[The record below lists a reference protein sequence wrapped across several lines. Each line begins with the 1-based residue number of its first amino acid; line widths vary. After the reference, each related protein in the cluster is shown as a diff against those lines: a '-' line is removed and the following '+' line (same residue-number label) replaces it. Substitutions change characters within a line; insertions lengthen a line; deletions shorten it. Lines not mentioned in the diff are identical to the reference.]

1 MNSKNALFLS
11 ASLTAFVLAILFGV
25 VTKITSINSAQAAA
39 PAADSALVEQA
50 AVDPTAVLDVPAP
63 TDIPATATLAPAAVV
78 PPTPEEAAGL
88 AATALNRQDV
98 YSVETF
104 SFNGLDTYK
113 VVFVTGDSV
122 IIGMDRK
129 VLSIAPPEV
138 VAVDA
143 PTPTISPAIVYYAP
157 EPVVPVK
164 KSHKSGG
171 GGGGG
176 GGGGEHEGGDD

>member
-25 VTKITSINSAQAAA
+25 VTKITTINSAQAAA
-39 PAADSALVEQA
+39 PAATEQA
-50 AVDPTAVLDVPAP
+50 VVDPTATLDTPAP
-63 TDIPATATLAPAAVV
+63 TDIPATATTAVAV
-78 PPTPEEAAGL
+78 LPPTAEEAAGL
-88 AATALNRQDV
+88 AAAALNRQDV

-104 SFNGLDTYK
+104 SYNGADTYK

-138 VAVDA
+138 LAANA
-143 PTPTISPAIVYYAP
+143 PTPTVSPAIVYYAP
-157 EPVVPVK
+157 AVIAPVK
-164 KSHKSGG
+164 KGHKSGG
-171 GGGGG
+171 GS
-176 GGGGEHEGGDD
+176 GGGEHEGGDD